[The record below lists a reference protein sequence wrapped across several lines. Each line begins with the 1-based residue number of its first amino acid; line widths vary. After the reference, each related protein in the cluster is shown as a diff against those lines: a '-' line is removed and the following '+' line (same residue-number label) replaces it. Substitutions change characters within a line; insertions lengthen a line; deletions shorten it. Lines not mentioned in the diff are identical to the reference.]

1 MSQTAGPDGQAAE
14 HEPIRPE
21 ATRAHAQAVG
31 PQAGQQVLQMG
42 GIHAQAMLAAGLPPF
57 LCLEFLAIKRPRVV

>member
-1 MSQTAGPDGQAAE
+1 MSQTAAPDGQAAE

-21 ATRAHAQAVG
+21 ATRAHAQAMG

-42 GIHAQAMLAAGLPPF
+42 GTCAHAMLAAGLPPF
-57 LCLEFLAIKRPRVV
+57 LCLKIQAIKSLWIE